1 MNSVCTRHLLAALLT
16 AGTAAIATPSLAA
29 DPGNWLVR
37 GRVIHVT
44 PNDRSGEVTTL
55 AGSGVGVGDDTT
67 AELDITYM
75 LRPNWGLELILGTTQ
90 HDLTGKGTIANL
102 GKIGKTALLPPTLT
116 LQYHFA
122 PKADVRPYAGIGVNY
137 SKFYNEKSTNSLDTG
152 LGGPTSINLDDSW
165 GLAAQAGVD
174 VGLKNDWFVN
184 FDLKYIQIETKAT
197 LVTGGTTR
205 TVDVDINP
213 WVFGIGIGKRF

>member
-1 MNSVCTRHLLAALLT
+1 MKSVVARRTLPLMLGIALAA
-16 AGTAAIATPSLAA
+16 AVQPGLAA
-29 DPGNWLVR
+29 ESDKWIVR
-37 GRVIHVT
+37 GRVIHVS

-55 AGSGVGVGDDTT
+55 AGSGVGVGGDTT

-75 LRPNWGLELILGTTQ
+75 LRPNLGLELILGTTR
-90 HDLTGKGTIANL
+90 HDLSGQGTIANL
-102 GKIGKTALLPPTLT
+102 GKIGDTALLPPTLT

-122 PKADVRPYAGIGVNY
+122 PQAKVRPYAGLGVNY
-137 SKFYNEKSTNSLDTG
+137 SKFYDEKSTNSLDTG
-152 LGGPTSINLDDSW
+152 LGGPTTINLDDSW

-184 FDLKYIQIETKAT
+184 FDLKYVNIETQAT
-197 LVTGGTTR
+197 LVTGATTR

-213 WVFGIGIGKRF
+213 WIFGIGIGKRF

>member
-16 AGTAAIATPSLAA
+16 AGTVAIATPSMARE
-29 DPGNWLVR
+29 DGNWIVR

-102 GKIGKTALLPPTLT
+102 GKIGQTALLPPTLT

-122 PKADVRPYAGIGVNY
+122 PKANVRPYAGVGVNY

-152 LGGPTSINLDDSW
+152 LGGPTNINLDDSW

-197 LVTGGTTR
+197 LVTGSTTR

>member
-1 MNSVCTRHLLAALLT
+1 MKSVVARRTFPLMLGVVLAA
-16 AGTAAIATPSLAA
+16 AVQPGLAA
-29 DPGNWLVR
+29 ESGNWIVR
-37 GRVIHVT
+37 GRAIHVT
-44 PNDRSGEVTTL
+44 PNDRSSEVTTL

-75 LRPNWGLELILGTTQ
+75 LRPNWGLELILGTTH
-90 HDLTGKGTIANL
+90 HDLTGTGTIANL
-102 GKIGKTALLPPTLT
+102 NKIGDTALLPPTLT

-122 PKADVRPYAGIGVNY
+122 PQAKVRPYAGIGVNY
-137 SKFYNEKSTNSLDTG
+137 SKFYDEKSTNSLDTG

-174 VGLKNDWFVN
+174 LGLKNDWFVN
-184 FDLKYIQIETKAT
+184 FDLKYINIETKGT
-197 LVTGGTTR
+197 LVTGATTR

-213 WVFGIGIGKRF
+213 WIFGIGIGKRF

>member
-1 MNSVCTRHLLAALLT
+1 MKSVVTRRTFPLMLGVVLATAVQPALAAE
-16 AGTAAIATPSLAA
+16 S
-29 DPGNWLVR
+29 GNWIVR

-75 LRPNWGLELILGTTQ
+75 LRPNWGLELILGTTH
-90 HDLTGKGTIANL
+90 HDLTGTGTIANL
-102 GKIGKTALLPPTLT
+102 GKIGDTALLPPTLT

-122 PKADVRPYAGIGVNY
+122 PQAKMRPYAGIGVNY
-137 SKFYNEKSTNSLDTG
+137 SKFYDEKSTNSLDTG
-152 LGGPTSINLDDSW
+152 LGGPTSIDLDNSW

-174 VGLKNDWFVN
+174 MDLKNDWFVN
-184 FDLKYIQIETKAT
+184 FDLKYINIETKGT
-197 LVTGGTTR
+197 LVTGATTR

-213 WVFGIGIGKRF
+213 WIFGIGIGKRF

>member
-1 MNSVCTRHLLAALLT
+1 MNSVYTRHLLAALLT
-16 AGTAAIATPSLAA
+16 AGTAAIATPSMAQE
-29 DPGNWLVR
+29 PGNWIVR

-75 LRPNWGLELILGTTQ
+75 LRPNWGLELILATTS
-90 HDLTGKGTIANL
+90 HDLVGKGTIANL
-102 GKIGKTALLPPTLT
+102 GKIGRTALLPPTLT

-122 PKADVRPYAGIGVNY
+122 PKANVRPYAGAGVNY

-152 LGGPTSINLDDSW
+152 LGGPTNINLDDSW

-197 LVTGGTTR
+197 LVTGSTTR

-213 WVFGIGIGKRF
+213 WVFGVGIGKRF

>member
-1 MNSVCTRHLLAALLT
+1 MNSVGTRHLLAALLT
-16 AGTAAIATPSLAA
+16 AGTAAIAAPSMAQE
-29 DPGNWLVR
+29 PGNWIVR

-116 LQYHFA
+116 LQYHFT

-152 LGGPTSINLDDSW
+152 LGGPTNINLDDSW

-197 LVTGGTTR
+197 LVTGSTTR

>member
-1 MNSVCTRHLLAALLT
+1 MKSVVARRTFPLMLGVVLAGAVQPGLAAE
-16 AGTAAIATPSLAA
+16 S
-29 DPGNWLVR
+29 GNWIVR
-37 GRVIHVT
+37 GRAIHVT
-44 PNDRSGEVTTL
+44 PNDRSSEVTTL

-75 LRPNWGLELILGTTQ
+75 LRPNWGLELILGTTH

-102 GKIGKTALLPPTLT
+102 NKIGDTALLPPTLT

-122 PKADVRPYAGIGVNY
+122 PQAKVRPYAGIGVNY
-137 SKFYNEKSTNSLDTG
+137 SKFYNEKSTNSLDTA
-152 LGGPTSINLDDSW
+152 LGGPTSIDLDDSW

-174 VGLKNDWFVN
+174 LGLKNDWFVN
-184 FDLKYIQIETKAT
+184 FDLKYVNIETQGT
-197 LVTGGTTR
+197 LVTGATTR

-213 WVFGIGIGKRF
+213 WIFGIGIGKRF

>member
-1 MNSVCTRHLLAALLT
+1 MNSVGTRHLLAALLT

-29 DPGNWLVR
+29 DPGNWIVR

-55 AGSGVGVGDDTT
+55 AGSGVGVGNDT
-67 AELDITYM
+67 APELDITYL

-197 LVTGGTTR
+197 LVTGSTTR

>member
-1 MNSVCTRHLLAALLT
+1 MNTACSRHLLAALLA
-16 AGTAAIATPSLAA
+16 AGAAAVATPSMAQG
-29 DPGNWLVR
+29 DGNWIVR

-152 LGGPTSINLDDSW
+152 LGGPTNINLDDSW

-197 LVTGGTTR
+197 LVTGSTTR

>member
-1 MNSVCTRHLLAALLT
+1 MKSVVARRTFSLMLGVVLAT
-16 AGTAAIATPSLAA
+16 AVTSAVAAET
-29 DPGNWLVR
+29 GNWIVR
-37 GRVIHVT
+37 GRAIHVT
-44 PNDRSGEVTTL
+44 PNDRSSEVTTL

-75 LRPNWGLELILGTTQ
+75 LRPNWGLELILGTTH
-90 HDLTGKGTIANL
+90 HDLTGTGTIANL
-102 GKIGKTALLPPTLT
+102 NKIGDTALLPPTLT

-122 PKADVRPYAGIGVNY
+122 PQAKVRPYAGIGVNY
-137 SKFYNEKSTNSLDTG
+137 SKFYDEKSTNSLDTG

-184 FDLKYIQIETKAT
+184 FDLKYINIETKGT
-197 LVTGGTTR
+197 LVTGATTR

-213 WVFGIGIGKRF
+213 WIFGIGIGKRF